1 MNETNEKIVVGTAT
15 YKDFVHAGLLCIR
28 CTREVDGQEDVLY
41 VHFNRAGK
49 TVRSQCVGEY
59 IKRGK
64 AFGTRV
70 PYVSIP
76 LAVRREMKRI
86 AIQHL

>member
-1 MNETNEKIVVGTAT
+1 MNETNKQIVVGSAT
-15 YKDFVHAGLLCIR
+15 FKDFVHAGLLCIR
-28 CTREVDGQEDVLY
+28 CTREENGQEDVLY
-41 VHFNRAGK
+41 VHFDRAGK